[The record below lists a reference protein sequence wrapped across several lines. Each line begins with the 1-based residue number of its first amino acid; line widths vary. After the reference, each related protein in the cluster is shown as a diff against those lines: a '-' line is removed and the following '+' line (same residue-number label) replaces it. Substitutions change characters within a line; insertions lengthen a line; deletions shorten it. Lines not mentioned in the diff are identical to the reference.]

1 MRLSILGL
9 LVFVSVFVLGGQ
21 SHAQTE
27 TEEDEGITLATQ
39 QLERGEY
46 EEAEKTIRRNILRPL
61 EDRAEAYRILGLSLC
76 YQERFLEARAAF
88 LEYLRSEPDAHL
100 DPALVT
106 PEVITLFEDV
116 RARNLAEIEALRPK
130 PKKKR
135 YLLLNL
141 VPGAGQF
148 QNGSRTK
155 GVLIAVGLGS
165 LLAANVG
172 SYYWLKNNCDSE
184 TRVCGNADEEGA
196 SKARDYQTVN
206 QLTGFAA
213 IGLYAYSVIDGYLGY
228 RAAERAERNPNPN
241 QMRFGLAPQQGGA
254 QAHLSFDF

>member
-1 MRLSILGL
+1 MKLIILGL
-9 LVFVSVFVLGGQ
+9 LILVSLVVNEQ
-21 SHAQTE
+21 SSHAQAE
-27 TEEDEGITLATQ
+27 ADVGIALAAQ
-39 QLERGEY
+39 QLERGEF

-61 EDRAEAYRILGLSLC
+61 ENRAEAYRILGLSLF

-88 LEYLRSEPDAHL
+88 LEYLRAEPDAHL

-106 PEVITLFEDV
+106 PEAITLFEDV
-116 RARNLAEIEALRPK
+116 RARNLTEIESLRPK

-148 QNGSRTK
+148 QNGDTTK
-155 GVLIAVGLGS
+155 GVVIAVGLGA

-184 TRVCGNADEEGA
+184 TRVCGNADDAGA

-206 QLTGFAA
+206 QLTGVAA
-213 IGLYAYSVIDGYLGY
+213 IGVYAYSIIDGYLGY
-228 RAAERAERNPNPN
+228 RAAERAENNPTRNH
-241 QMRFGLAPQQGGA
+241 MRFGLLPHSGGA
-254 QAHLSFDF
+254 QVRWSLGF